1 MQGDGQGNI
10 TDMEPNEIALFNL
23 YMEQVRAGGRGRDDL
38 PYTHEFDQLLANYN
52 QATSNSISHRNL
64 WLLLKQILKYG
75 IANIQKYLGE
85 YTGTAAGGS

>member
-10 TDMEPNEIALFNL
+10 AHMEPNEIALFNL
-23 YMEQVRAGGRGRDDL
+23 YMAQVQAGGRDRDDL
-38 PYTHEFDQLLANYN
+38 PYTPEFDQLLTSYN

-85 YTGTAAGGS
+85 YAGTAAGGS